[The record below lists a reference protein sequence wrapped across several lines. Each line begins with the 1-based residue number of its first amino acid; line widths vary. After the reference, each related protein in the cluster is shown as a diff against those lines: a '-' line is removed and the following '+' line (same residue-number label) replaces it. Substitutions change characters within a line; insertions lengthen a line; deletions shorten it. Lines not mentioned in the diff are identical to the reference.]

1 MFKKIKCSK
10 YILSNFFRE
19 LFARLLVITHAIA
32 LVVEF
37 HRDEIYFK
45 IVVSIGILLM
55 VAESVSSLLKRK
67 RIEQTWLI
75 ILVFFLN

>member
-1 MFKKIKCSK
+1 MFKKVKCSK
-10 YILSNFFRE
+10 HILSNFFRE

-37 HRDEIYFK
+37 HKDEILFK
-45 IVVSIGILLM
+45 IVVSIGIILM

-67 RIEQTWLI
+67 GMERTWLI
-75 ILVFFLN
+75 ILKIF